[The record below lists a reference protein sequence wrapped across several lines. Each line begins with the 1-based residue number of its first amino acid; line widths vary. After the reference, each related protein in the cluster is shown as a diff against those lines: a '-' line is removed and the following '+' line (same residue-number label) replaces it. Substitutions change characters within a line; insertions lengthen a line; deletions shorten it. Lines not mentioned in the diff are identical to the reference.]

1 MGENKNKYKNITT
14 DTGNEKNKPS
24 DAFDIKLV
32 DFVGEMLLRGA
43 RPLPIIQGQMS
54 WDLRHSNAG
63 LEQRRLVSATRA
75 HTHAHARARTRRH
88 T

>member
-1 MGENKNKYKNITT
+1 MSVGENKNKYKNITT

-54 WDLRHSNAG
+54 WDLRHS
-63 LEQRRLVSATRA
+63 TRA
-75 HTHAHARARTRRH
+75 
-88 T
+88 